1 MLYFQAK
8 MDHTND
14 ILTYCLQR
22 GESILASRSEE
33 SRKEK
38 GQFLTPPAVARFMAC
53 QLGQGSR
60 FLDPALGSAILAC
73 AIIERAVESGQP
85 KELWIDGY
93 EIDNELHQSAC
104 ECLARASKW
113 ASEKGIIVHVNVKQ
127 ADFVMEGIRIIAPL
141 FGQNYLEEFQP
152 YDGIISNPPYF
163 KLNKNDSR
171 VKAVSGFVKGSTN
184 IYTLFMAIS
193 ARLLA
198 PNGKACYIVPRSFC
212 SGAYFAGF
220 RREFLAKVTPVSIH
234 LFESREDTFKKDSV
248 LQENVIVTYRP
259 KKEYE
264 KTENEIIQISASKN
278 ADDMNDSFAHIVQM
292 KHFIGKYNG
301 ELFFR
306 IPLGELD
313 EQIIE
318 MVEKWP
324 GSIEK
329 YGLEVSTGPVVS
341 YRSRPFLTDERA
353 VEHRQAV
360 PLLWMNNIK
369 PGRVIW
375 PIPEISKQQGILS
388 GPESA
393 ELLVKNQNY
402 VLLRRFSAKEEPR
415 RLIAAPLFESQ
426 FKYDRI
432 GLENHLNFIYR
443 NKGTLEPDEITGLA
457 ALYNSALIDRYFRIS
472 NGNTQVNA
480 AELRALP
487 LPPMEVI
494 KTIGQEINKADS
506 PENDIDQI
514 VFSVL
519 RNTGYITPDFPTFK
533 ETRIKMGKIQEAQE
547 LLKALGLPEKQQN
560 EISALTLLA
569 LASLEEN
576 TAWKDAKP
584 VSLRIHDLRLWIKE
598 HYGREYAENT
608 RETFRRQVLHQFM
621 QAGIALINAHN
632 PKLST
637 NSPNTRYSLSEPVL
651 KVIRAYGSDNET
663 LVIHEFRKTQG
674 TLIELYRRERMKHQI
689 PLQLP
694 DGEEYFLSPGRHNE
708 LAVSVIREFRDHFA
722 KGSTVLYLGDTANKT
737 LHIKEMELAQLSI
750 PVSSHDKL
758 PDIVLFNVGSNRLF
772 LIEVVTS
779 HGPVSPKRFM
789 ELEAMLKNCP
799 AKRIYVSAFPDFS
812 TFKKYANDIAWET
825 EVWLQE
831 WPDHMI
837 HFNGEKFLKL

>member
-1 MLYFQAK
+1 
-8 MDHTND
+8 MDHPTD
-14 ILTYCLQR
+14 FLTYCLQR
-22 GESILASRSEE
+22 GERILSSRSEE

-38 GQFLTPPAVARFMAC
+38 GQFLTPPAAARFMAR

-73 AIIERAVESGQP
+73 AIIELAIETGQT

-93 EIDNELHQSAC
+93 EIDDELYQTAC
-104 ECLARASKW
+104 ESLAW
-113 ASEKGIIVHVNVKQ
+113 ASQRAAEKGIVVHVNVKQ

-141 FGQNYLEEFQP
+141 FGQNSLEEFQP

-163 KLNKNDSR
+163 KLNTDDSR
-171 VKAVSGFVKGSTN
+171 VKAVSGHVKGSTN

-220 RREFLAKVTPVSIH
+220 RRDFLARVTPVSIH

-264 KTENEIIQISASKN
+264 KTENEIIQVSASKN
-278 ADDMNDSFAHIVQM
+278 ADDMNGSFAQIVQM
-292 KHFIGKYNG
+292 KHFVGKHNG

-318 MVEKWP
+318 TVDQWP
-324 GSIEK
+324 GTLEK

-341 YRSRPFLTDERA
+341 FRSKQFLTDENA
-353 VEHRQAV
+353 VEKRQAV

-369 PGRVIW
+369 PGRVVW

-415 RLIAAPLFESQ
+415 RLIAAPLLESQ
-426 FKYDRI
+426 FIYDRI
-432 GLENHLNFIYR
+432 GLENHLNFVYR
-443 NKGTLEPDEITGLA
+443 KKGMLEQDETAGLA

-487 LPPMEVI
+487 LPPLEII
-494 KTIGQEINKADS
+494 KAIGQELIKAES

-519 RNTGYITPDFPTFK
+519 RNNGYITPDFPTIK

-547 LLKALGLPEKQQN
+547 LLKVLGLPEKQQN

-569 LASLEEN
+569 LASLQEY
-576 TAWKDAKP
+576 TAWKDAIP
-584 VSLRIHDLRLWIKE
+584 AGLRTHDLRLWIKE
-598 HYGREYAENT
+598 NYNREYAENT
-608 RETFRRQVLHQFM
+608 RETFRRQVLHQFL
-621 QAGIALINAHN
+621 QAGIVHINAHN

-637 NSPNTRYSLSEPVL
+637 NSPNTRYSLSEPAL
-651 KVIRAYGSDNET
+651 EVIRAFGSDAEEKILRQFRET
-663 LVIHEFRKTQG
+663 HG
-674 TLIELYRRERMKHQI
+674 ALIELYRGEREKHRI

-694 DGEEYFLSPGRHNE
+694 DGEEYFLSPGKHNE
-708 LAVSVIREFRDHFA
+708 LEVSVIKEFRDHFA

-737 LHIKEMELAQLSI
+737 LHIKEVELAKLSI

-758 PDIVLFNVGSNRLF
+758 PDIVLFNEGSNRLF

-779 HGPVSPKRFM
+779 HGPVSPKRLM
-789 ELEAMLKNCP
+789 ELEGMLKNCP
-799 AKRIYVSAFPDFS
+799 AKRIYVSAFPDFF
-812 TFKKYANDIAWET
+812 TFKKYAADIAWET

-837 HFNGEKFLKL
+837 HFNGDKFLKSLD

>member
-1 MLYFQAK
+1 MEHST
-8 MDHTND
+8 DV
-14 ILTYCLQR
+14 LTYCLQR
-22 GESILASRSEE
+22 GEEILASRSEE

-38 GQFLTPPAVARFMAC
+38 GQFLTPPAAARFMAR

-60 FLDPALGSAILAC
+60 FLDPALGSGILAC
-73 AIIERAVESGQP
+73 AIIERAIETGQP

-93 EIDNELHQSAC
+93 EIDSALYQAAC
-104 ECLARASKW
+104 DCLNWATERAV
-113 ASEKGIIVHVNVKQ
+113 EKGIIVHLKLKL
-127 ADFVMEGIRIIAPL
+127 ADFVMEGIRIIVPL
-141 FGQNYLEEFQP
+141 FGQNFLEEFQP

-163 KLNKNDSR
+163 KLNTDDSR
-171 VKAVSGFVKGSTN
+171 VRAVSGHVKGSTN

-193 ARLLA
+193 ARLLT

-220 RREFLAKVTPVSIH
+220 RRDFLARVTPVSIH

-259 KKEYE
+259 KKDYE
-264 KTENEIIQISASKN
+264 KTENEIIRISASKN
-278 ADDMNDSFAHIVQM
+278 ADNMNGTFAHIVQM
-292 KHFIGKYNG
+292 KHFLGKHNG

-318 MVEKWP
+318 TVDQWP
-324 GSIEK
+324 GSLEK
-329 YGLEVSTGPVVS
+329 YGLEVSTGPVIS
-341 YRSRPFLTDERA
+341 FRSKPFLTDEHA
-353 VEHRQAV
+353 VEKHKAV

-369 PGRVIW
+369 PGQVVW

-388 GPESA
+388 GAESA
-393 ELLVKNQNY
+393 ELLVRNQNY

-415 RLIAAPLFESQ
+415 RLIAAPLLESQ
-426 FKYDRI
+426 FDHDRI
-432 GLENHLNFIYR
+432 GLENHLNFVYR
-443 NKGTLEPDEITGLA
+443 KKGVLEPGETAGLA
-457 ALYNSALIDRYFRIS
+457 ALYNSAFIDRYFRIS

-487 LPPMEVI
+487 LPPLDIIKAIGEEVI
-494 KTIGQEINKADS
+494 NADS
-506 PENDIDQI
+506 LKIDIDQI

-519 RNTGYITPDFPTFK
+519 RNHDYITSDFPTIK

-569 LASLEEN
+569 LASLQEY
-576 TAWKDAKP
+576 TAWEDAQSA
-584 VSLRIHDLRLWIKE
+584 SLRTHDLRLWIKE
-598 HYGREYAENT
+598 NYNREYAENT
-608 RETFRRQVLHQFM
+608 RESFRRQVLHQFM
-621 QAGIALINAHN
+621 QAGIVLINIHD

-637 NSPNTRYSLSEPVL
+637 NSPNTRYSLSEPAL
-651 KVIRAYGSDNET
+651 EVIRAYGSDTEEMV
-663 LVIHEFRKTQG
+663 LREFRKTHSA
-674 TLIELYRRERMKHQI
+674 LIELYRGEREKHRI

-694 DGEEYFLSPGRHNE
+694 DGEEYFLSPGKHNE
-708 LAVSVIREFRDHFA
+708 LEVSVIMEFRENFA
-722 KGSTVLYLGDTANKT
+722 QGAAVLYLGDTANKT
-737 LHIKEMELAQLSI
+737 LHIKGAELAKLSI

-758 PDIVLFNVGSNRLF
+758 PDIVLFDEEKNRLF

-779 HGPVSPKRFM
+779 HGPVSPKRLM
-789 ELEAMLKNCP
+789 ELEGMLKNCS

-812 TFKKYANDIAWET
+812 TFKKYAADIAWET

-837 HFNGEKFLKL
+837 HFNGDRFLKSLD